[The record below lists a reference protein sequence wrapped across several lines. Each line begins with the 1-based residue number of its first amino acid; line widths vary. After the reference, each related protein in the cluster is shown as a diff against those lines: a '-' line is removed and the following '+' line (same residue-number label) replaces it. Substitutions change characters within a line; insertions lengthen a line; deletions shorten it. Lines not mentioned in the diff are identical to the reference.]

1 MQDAA
6 IIETFLDALWMER
19 GLSANTLASYRYDLL
34 QFAHFLQEKGKVFFE
49 VGEADI
55 LAFLAFRMQEAIDTR
70 SIARQLSALRQFY
83 RYWTNAGKVV
93 KDPTVQIEN
102 PKLGRKLPHALTEA
116 EVERLL
122 SAPNTET
129 SLGLRDKALL
139 EVLYATG
146 LRISELTSL
155 KLMDVNLL
163 QGVVRIIGKGGRER
177 LVPLGEVALE
187 WLEKYLSKSRPELMG
202 QTPVEWIFPG
212 EKGHFLTRQAVW
224 YRVKFYTAKADIEKP
239 LSPHVVRHAFATH
252 LVNHGADLRVV
263 QMLLGHKDLT
273 TTQIYTHV
281 ARERLKELHAK
292 HHPRG

>member
-1 MQDAA
+1 MLDAA
-6 IIETFLDALWMER
+6 IIETFLDAIWMER

-49 VGEADI
+49 VTETDI
-55 LAFLAFRMQEAIDTR
+55 LAFLACRMQKALDTR
-70 SIARQLSALRQFY
+70 SIARHLSSLRQFY
-83 RYWTNAGKVV
+83 WYWVRAGKVA
-93 KDPTVQIEN
+93 KDPTAQIEN

-116 EVERLL
+116 EVECLL

-187 WLEKYLSKSRPELMG
+187 WLGKYLTKVRPEFLG
-202 QTPVEWIFPG
+202 QTTVEWVFPG
-212 EKGHFLTRQAVW
+212 KNAHFLTRQAVW
-224 YRVKFYTAKADIEKP
+224 YRIKFYAAKADIQKP

>member
-1 MQDAA
+1 MQDAIA
-6 IIETFLDALWMER
+6 IETFLDALWMER
-19 GLSANTLASYRYDLL
+19 GLSANTLVSYRYDLL
-34 QFAHFLQEKGKVFFE
+34 QFTSWLQERGKAFFD
-49 VGEADI
+49 VGQADI
-55 LAFLAFRMQEAIDTR
+55 LDFLACRIQKALDTR

-83 RYWTNAGKVV
+83 RYWTIAGKVA
-93 KDPTVQIEN
+93 KDPTAQIEN

-122 SAPNTET
+122 SLPCLST
-129 SLGLRDKALL
+129 SIGLRDKAIL

-146 LRISELTSL
+146 LRISELISL

-177 LVPLGEVALE
+177 LVPFGEIALE
-187 WLEKYLSKSRPELMG
+187 WLGKYLAQGRPDLIKG
-202 QTPVEWIFPG
+202 APTEWIFPG
-212 EKGHFLTRQAVW
+212 EKGRFLTRQAVW
-224 YRVKFYTAKADIEKP
+224 YRIKFYAAKADIEKP